1 MENDSDAD
9 MASLIHSSSVPYD
22 WYGPKWAGKI

>member
-1 MENDSDAD
+1 VMENDSDAD

-22 WYGPKWAGKI
+22 WYGPK